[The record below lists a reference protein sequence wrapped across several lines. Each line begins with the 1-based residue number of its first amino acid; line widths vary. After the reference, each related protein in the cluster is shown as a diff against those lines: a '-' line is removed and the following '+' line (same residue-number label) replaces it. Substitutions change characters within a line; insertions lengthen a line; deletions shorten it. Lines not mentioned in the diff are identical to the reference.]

1 MASAASDS
9 DLAATTCSC
18 RTAESLSCYCQVGS
32 APSVREAQ
40 QYDERTECEHV
51 DSKSL
56 DLSTY
61 PHAHLL
67 GPALRRRS
75 RPARLASSRAP
86 ARRTTHSVAR
96 RGARSAGR
104 TTATAD
110 TGRGLGPTAIFQKR
124 KKPSSLLKKP
134 SSLTW
139 REGKRQRLF
148 RWGTLSSAPCAP
160 CAACAHCGHGWR
172 RRLPE
177 LLETER
183 QARHR
188 PPQILLQS
196 QLHERWRVA
205 WPHQAPTASSCVTC
219 GAWCRRDGAGRGSN
233 YPAINFGGWKAE
245 GGRGHVRFSVP
256 QRSPADGLPSP
267 VCTC

>member
-1 MASAASDS
+1 M
-9 DLAATTCSC
+9 
-18 RTAESLSCYCQVGS
+18 
-32 APSVREAQ
+32 
-40 QYDERTECEHV
+40 
-51 DSKSL
+51 
-56 DLSTY
+56 
-61 PHAHLL
+61 
-67 GPALRRRS
+67 GPA
-75 RPARLASSRAP
+75 
-86 ARRTTHSVAR
+86 
-96 RGARSAGR
+96 
-104 TTATAD
+104 
-110 TGRGLGPTAIFQKR
+110 AIFQKWAA
-124 KKPSSLLKKP
+124 SHFVLLP
-134 SSLTW
+134 
-139 REGKRQRLF
+139 RRYGFAFCPVCAGGRLF

-233 YPAINFGGWKAE
+233 YPAINFWGWKAE
-245 GGRGHVRFSVP
+245 GDRGHVRFSVP